1 MKNKGILCILI
12 KNRGDILYYL
22 GVDGGGTRTTAV
34 VADANGNIIAKADG
48 KSINYNSIGLPRAK
62 ENMSEIIRWLLD
74 ACDIGWF
81 HTAFIGMSAISER
94 ANEEETKAFAENIIP
109 ADKVIMDSDVYIALM
124 GLDSSNEC
132 AVVISGTGSM
142 AAGRTKDGTIIHTGG
157 WGYILGDEGS
167 SYHIALDA
175 LKAAIRG
182 YEKSAPETKLTKIVK
197 DYFNIDDYL
206 ELIDIFY
213 NPPMERSAIAKL
225 TPKVFECAE
234 NGDEVSNQILLE
246 NAKQLAKTTSA
257 LLINLPL
264 CKTLGTWGGVFEHNE
279 RYLNMFKE
287 YIKADFPNI
296 EVGLLVNP
304 PVIGAVLAAIREGR
318 TNE

>member
-1 MKNKGILCILI
+1 M
-12 KNRGDILYYL
+12 YYL

-48 KSINYNSIGLPRAK
+48 KSINYNSIGLPLAK

-74 ACDIGWF
+74 ACGIGWF
-81 HTAFIGMSAISER
+81 QAAFIGMSAISER
-94 ANEEETKAFAENIIP
+94 ANEKETKAFAEGVIP

-124 GLDSSNEC
+124 GLDTAHEC

-182 YEKSAPETKLTKIVK
+182 HEKSAPETKLTEMVR

-213 NPPMERSAIAKL
+213 NPPMERSAIAKF
-225 TPKVFECAE
+225 TPKVFECAK
-234 NGDEVSNQILLE
+234 NSDEVANQILIE
-246 NAKQLAKTTSA
+246 NAKQLAETTAA
-257 LLINLPL
+257 LLVNLPL
-264 CKTLGTWGGVFEHNE
+264 CKTLGTWGGVFQHNE
-279 RYLNMFKE
+279 SYLNIFKQF
-287 YIKADFPNI
+287 IKKDFPNI
-296 EVGLLVNP
+296 EVGLLTNP
-304 PVIGAVLAAIREGR
+304 PVIGAVLAAIREGQI
-318 TNE
+318 NE